1 MTVGEDFSNE
11 NNSLS
16 TLNTSRLLCLLY
28 YPNEIAKCWLLTH
41 FVEQKVFT
49 NLTLVF

>member
-1 MTVGEDFSNE
+1 MTVDEDFSHE

-16 TLNTSRLLCLLY
+16 AFNTLRLLCLAY
-28 YPNEIAKCWLLTH
+28 YPKEIAQCWLLTH